1 MADDAVYAPISMA
14 VNPLLEGSGI
24 SIGEC
29 YSNTKASEYYVAVT
43 FKQDDGFEWRTVV
56 PYIYR
61 RSGLC
66 LDNDEDVVEYLKSI
80 KKYFTK
86 EAMASWKQ
94 TELKRWDDAAEK
106 REDKD
111 SLVTIEFFKQLLSFK
126 TEVEMPKNPNPQRR
140 LQTIK
145 DQGYTVAIYPVGNK
159 KWGKV
164 LLPIPL
170 NAEMGYEVFT
180 PQFKARVIRLLKGV
194 NSYESKKTAVKS
206 LIPDHKFSEVRWDE
220 DTKGENPDDMSDA
233 DIIKKFQLLDNQRNQ
248 EKREVCRICAQTGKR
263 GTLYG
268 IEYYPVGGPEW
279 DSSIPTTGKD
289 AEKGCVGC
297 PWYDIQAWKKAVI
310 EKLQS
315 K

>member
-43 FKQDDGFEWRTVV
+43 FKQDDGFEWKTVV

-159 KWGKV
+159 KWGK
-164 LLPIPL
+164 
-170 NAEMGYEVFT
+170 
-180 PQFKARVIRLLKGV
+180 
-194 NSYESKKTAVKS
+194 SYS
-206 LIPDHKFSEVRWDE
+206 LFR
-220 DTKGENPDDMSDA
+220 
-233 DIIKKFQLLDNQRNQ
+233 
-248 EKREVCRICAQTGKR
+248 
-263 GTLYG
+263 
-268 IEYYPVGGPEW
+268 
-279 DSSIPTTGKD
+279 
-289 AEKGCVGC
+289 
-297 PWYDIQAWKKAVI
+297 
-310 EKLQS
+310 
-315 K
+315 